1 MGLTLAINGQSRSFE
16 ELESATLAS
25 LIKALQLKGD
35 RIGVEYNG
43 ELVERSRWT
52 ETKVNSGDRLEIVHF
67 VGGGSDGL
75 SRGNSSCC
83 AGMAKMEG
91 SRGVLWRTVHNIRYR
106 TLGLLA
112 RSVEHCCRLQAI
124 GAAPAEPGSQAPGLR
139 PRCGRFRQP
148 YPAERWPSG

>member
-35 RIGVEYNG
+35 RIAVEYNG
-43 ELVERSRWT
+43 EIVERSRWT

-75 SRGNSSCC
+75 SRGNLSCC
-83 AGMAKMEG
+83 AGMAKIEG

-106 TLGLLA
+106 TFHTAKREPLPHNV
-112 RSVEHCCRLQAI
+112 SEN
-124 GAAPAEPGSQAPGLR
+124 AP
-139 PRCGRFRQP
+139 
-148 YPAERWPSG
+148 